1 MWGSGNTRETNQRL
15 TLTCVMRVSFS
26 MGLKDLFDAVE
37 VRADAAALPN
47 ADMVKFLGDVKA
59 IMDTDGITPVL
70 RVAWK
75 LRGHAGPY
83 QLWHGKVQG
92 GFRDPLRVC
101 FDEDSGVAYPLPNN
115 ALQYAKLDVVA
126 NPLPLAEID
135 EEEESGPPAELAVQ
149 PNVWE
154 VDTWHGAIE
163 GLHGGKDGRNLAH
176 TNRANEHQ
184 LCCRY
189 FLSWWF

>member
-1 MWGSGNTRETNQRL
+1 M

-59 IMDTDGITPVL
+59 IMETDGITPVL

-126 NPLPLAEID
+126 NPLPLA
-135 EEEESGPPAELAVQ
+135 P
-149 PNVWE
+149 
-154 VDTWHGAIE
+154 E
-163 GLHGGKDGRNLAH
+163 GAH
-176 TNRANEHQ
+176 THTTRLTPVGGGCGDRIISFYNVIKKIPKNGILFEK
-184 LCCRY
+184 
-189 FLSWWF
+189 FF